1 MDVSILRLVMPT
13 KFASSSN
20 SIDFP
25 VKSRTSFQLFK
36 SNLEINLNILSTNNP
51 FLTLMMDNFNAKSSN

>member
-13 KFASSSN
+13 KFASSSS

-51 FLTLMMDNFNAKSSN
+51 FLTLMMDNFNVKSRN